1 MRNVFIVCKTNYR
14 NFLPGLKEINYH
26 STSKTK
32 YSLFHSV
39 YKKPEISQ
47 NLSPLKINDTLAEK
61 TKTSKF
67 LGVALDE
74 NLLWKPHIDGLAVKT
89 F

>member
-1 MRNVFIVCKTNYR
+1 M
-14 NFLPGLKEINYH
+14 
-26 STSKTK
+26 
-32 YSLFHSV
+32 

-74 NLLWKPHIDGLAVKT
+74 NLLWKPHIDGLAIKT